1 MPIWKIRLVYQDG
14 KSYINYIS
22 SCGSFSVDWST
33 CWPKMAKYGQKLTLS
48 CTEMCH
54 ISESRDLNMME

>member
-1 MPIWKIRLVYQDG
+1 MYQDG

-33 CWPKMAKYGQKLTLS
+33 CWPKMAKY
-48 CTEMCH
+48 
-54 ISESRDLNMME
+54 

>member
-22 SCGSFSVDWST
+22 SCGSLSVDWST
-33 CWPKMAKYGQKLTLS
+33 CWPKMAKYCK
-48 CTEMCH
+48 
-54 ISESRDLNMME
+54 N

>member
-14 KSYINYIS
+14 KSYLNYIS

-33 CWPKMAKYGQKLTLS
+33 CWPKMAKYCKNWHSPVLKCATLVKA
-48 CTEMCH
+48 E
-54 ISESRDLNMME
+54 I